1 MYMSKRMSFV
11 TLLALLCASLQ
22 AQTSNP
28 ACNMSLTRYVN
39 PFLGTATLWEPADLG
54 YTHTETKRAWGAET
68 YPGATLPNAMVQ
80 ATPVTMYHSG
90 SGYQYEDRE
99 IYAFAHTAKGHWD
112 QLHFPILPVTGIF
125 YPRNFASHFSHQR
138 EEAHPGYYSVWLERY
153 QVQAE
158 LTTTLRCAFHRYTF
172 RPEDEKRLLV
182 DITRN
187 NGNPRHWDIRKSEH
201 DGNAFEGYQDGHGRI
216 YFYAVSS
223 LPVQGVNM
231 VKDNKHRVAVVDF
244 RDNRGAAP
252 LELRIGFSFVSIENA
267 RMNLEAEMTGKDF
280 ATVRSEA
287 DHTWQNILSHI
298 QVEGGTER
306 QKGLLYSTFYR
317 TFLWPVLR
325 SDVNGE
331 YRDVRGNVVKSDFR
345 YYTEPSFWDTY
356 RNKLQLL
363 AMVSPDVASD
373 IIKSITDMGEKR
385 GGYMPTFFHGD
396 HASTFVIGA
405 WLRGVRDFDLER
417 AYRLLL
423 QNATVPGRGG
433 RPYLEEYI
441 ERGWIAEKD
450 TTNVPTEDEY
460 KAAVTKTVEYAYDD
474 YATAQVARILKDK
487 SNYRLL
493 MSRSSNYKN
502 LFDPSTGFWRGK
514 TADGEWIEEF
524 DPYMPYYAYQ
534 YREAN
539 AWQSLFFAP
548 HDPEGMVALYPSH
561 EAVEQKLDSLFSEP
575 WRGYEAWN
583 FTGFLG
589 NYCQGNQP
597 GHSIPYTYYFINKQ
611 PKAQH
616 ILNILMDKYYDMGA
630 DHLAYA
636 GMDDAGEMS
645 SWYVLNAIG
654 LYTYSPADANYLVS
668 VPLFPRVTLRTGDGR
683 SVDIIRQGNGEGI
696 KQILCGKR
704 SLKGWFVDHDQLFQ
718 AGQLTIVTE

>member
-1 MYMSKRMSFV
+1 MSFV

-201 DGNAFEGYQDGHGRI
+201 DDNAFEGYQDGHGRI

-363 AMVSPDVASD
+363 AVVSPDVASD

-423 QNATVPGRGG
+423 QNATAPGRGG

-683 SVDIIRQGNGEGI
+683 SVDIIRQGDGEGI

>member
-1 MYMSKRMSFV
+1 MFKRMSFV

-28 ACNMSLTRYVN
+28 ACNMSVTRYVN

-244 RDNRGAAP
+244 QDNRGAAP

-423 QNATVPGRGG
+423 HNATVPGRGG
-433 RPYLEEYI
+433 RPYLDEYI

-683 SVDIIRQGNGEGI
+683 SVDIIRQGDGEGI

>member
-1 MYMSKRMSFV
+1 MLRRAL
-11 TLLALLCASLQ
+11 LLALLPILAASLHG
-22 AQTSNP
+22 QTSDP
-28 ACNMSLTRYVN
+28 ACNPSLTHYVN

-54 YTHTETKRAWGAET
+54 YTHTEAKRAWGAET
-68 YPGATLPNAMVQ
+68 YPGSTLPNAMVQ
-80 ATPVTMYHSG
+80 ATPVTKYHSG
-90 SGYQYEDRE
+90 AGYQYEDRE
-99 IYAFAHTAKGHWD
+99 IYGFAHTAKGHWD
-112 QLHFPILPVTGIF
+112 LLHLPILPVTGIF

-153 QVQAE
+153 HVQAE
-158 LTTTLRCAFHRYTF
+158 LTTTLRCAMHRYTF

-187 NGNPRHWDIRKSEH
+187 NGNPRHWDIHKSPT
-201 DGNAFEGYQDGHGRI
+201 DTNAFEGYQDGHGRI
-216 YFYAVSS
+216 YFYATAS
-223 LPVQGVNM
+223 LPVTSVSIKQ
-231 VKDNKHRVAVVDF
+231 DNKHRVAVVDF
-244 RDNRGAAP
+244 ENSRGAAP

-267 RMNLEAEMTGKDF
+267 RQNLEAEMAVRDF
-280 ATVRSEA
+280 ASVRTDA
-287 DHTWQNILSHI
+287 DATWQRILSHI

-306 QKGLLYSTFYR
+306 QRGLLYSTLYR
-317 TFLWPVLR
+317 AFLWPALR
-325 SDVNGE
+325 SDANGE
-331 YRDVRGNVVKSDFR
+331 YRDARGQVVKADFR

-363 AMVSPDVASD
+363 AVIRPDVAAD

-405 WLRGVRDFDLER
+405 WQRGVRGFDLER

-423 QNATVPGRGG
+423 KNATVPGRGG
-433 RPYLEEYI
+433 RPYLDEYI
-441 ERGWIAEKD
+441 SQGWIAEKD
-450 TTNVPTEDEY
+450 TTDVPTEDEY

-474 YATAQVARILKDK
+474 YATALVAQVLKDK
-487 SNYRLL
+487 SNYSLL
-493 MSRSSNYKN
+493 LKRSANYKT

-514 TADGEWIEEF
+514 TANGEWVKEF
-524 DPYMPYYAYQ
+524 DPYMPYYAYL

-548 HDPEGMVALYPSH
+548 HDPYGMVALYPSH
-561 EAVEQKLDSLFSEP
+561 QAVEQKLDSLFSEP
-575 WRGYEAWN
+575 WREYEAWN

-597 GHSIPYTYYFINKQ
+597 GHSIPYTYYFIGRQ

-654 LYTYSPADANYLVS
+654 LYTYSPADAQYLVS
-668 VPLFPRVTLRTGDGR
+668 VPLFPRVTITTGDGR
-683 SVDIIRQGNGEGI
+683 TAQIVRQGDGEAI
-696 KQILCGKR
+696 KEIRCGKR
-704 SLKGWFVDHDQLFQ
+704 ELKGWFVGHDQLLK
-718 AGQLTIVTE
+718 AGLLTIVTE

>member
-1 MYMSKRMSFV
+1 MLRRV
-11 TLLALLCASLQ
+11 LLLPLLSILAASLHG
-22 AQTSNP
+22 QTSDP
-28 ACNMSLTRYVN
+28 ACNPSLTHYVN

-54 YTHTETKRAWGAET
+54 YTHTEAKRAWGAET
-68 YPGATLPNAMVQ
+68 YPGSTLPNAMVQ
-80 ATPVTMYHSG
+80 ATPVTKYHSG
-90 SGYQYEDRE
+90 AGYQYEDRE
-99 IYAFAHTAKGHWD
+99 IYGFAHTAKGHWD
-112 QLHFPILPVTGIF
+112 LLHLPILPVTGIF

-153 QVQAE
+153 HVQAE
-158 LTTTLRCAFHRYTF
+158 LTTTLRCAMHRYTF

-187 NGNPRHWDIRKSEH
+187 NGNPRHWDIHKSPT
-201 DGNAFEGYQDGHGRI
+201 DANAFEGYQDGHGRI
-216 YFYAVSS
+216 YFYATAS
-223 LPVQGVNM
+223 LPVTSVSMKQ
-231 VKDNKHRVAVVDF
+231 DNKHRVAVVDF
-244 RDNRGAAP
+244 ENSRGADP
-252 LELRIGFSFVSIENA
+252 LELRIGFSFVSVENA
-267 RMNLEAEMTGKDF
+267 RQNLEAEMAGRDF
-280 ATVRSEA
+280 ASVRTDA
-287 DHTWQNILSHI
+287 DATWQRILSHI

-306 QKGLLYSTFYR
+306 QRGLLYSTLYR
-317 TFLWPVLR
+317 AFLWPALR
-325 SDVNGE
+325 SDANGE
-331 YRDVRGNVVKSDFR
+331 YRDARGQVVKADFR

-363 AMVSPDVASD
+363 AVIRPDVAAD

-405 WLRGVRDFDLER
+405 WQRGVRGFDLER

-423 QNATVPGRGG
+423 KNATVPGRGG
-433 RPYLEEYI
+433 RPYLDEYI
-441 ERGWIAEKD
+441 SQGWIAEKD
-450 TTNVPTEDEY
+450 TTDVPTEDEY

-474 YATAQVARILKDK
+474 YATALVAQVLKDK
-487 SNYRLL
+487 SNYSLL
-493 MSRSSNYKN
+493 LKRSANYKT

-514 TADGEWIEEF
+514 TANGEWVKEF

-548 HDPEGMVALYPSH
+548 HDPYGMVALYPSH
-561 EAVEQKLDSLFSEP
+561 QAVEQKLDSLFSEP
-575 WRGYEAWN
+575 WREYEAWN
-583 FTGFLG
+583 LTGFLG

-597 GHSIPYTYYFINKQ
+597 GHSIPYTYYFIGRQ

-654 LYTYSPADANYLVS
+654 LYTYSPADAQYLVS
-668 VPLFPRVTLRTGDGR
+668 VPLFPRVTITTGDGR
-683 SVDIIRQGNGEGI
+683 TAQIVRQGDGEAI
-696 KQILCGKR
+696 KEIRCGKR
-704 SLKGWFVDHDQLFQ
+704 ELKGWFVGHDQLLK
-718 AGQLTIVTE
+718 AGLLTIVTE